1 MQKITRINI
10 LFIFIILIAREIL
23 AVTLIIRK
31 DLLNRE
37 LKIFSVILYCCFNR
51 SVSNSDY
58 NATRVDYA
66 TYL

>member
-1 MQKITRINI
+1 MQRIARINI
-10 LFIFIILIAREIL
+10 LFIFIVLIAREIL
-23 AVTLIIRK
+23 AITLIIRK

-37 LKIFSVILYCCFNR
+37 LKIFVILYCCFNR

-58 NATRVDYA
+58 NDATRVDYA